1 MDCSK
6 NRGGVSGNS
15 PVRENPFAGIMNATA
30 EPNPNEL

>member
-6 NRGGVSGNS
+6 NRGVVSGNG
-15 PVRENPFAGIMNATA
+15 PVRENLFAVIMNGTA